1 MMQDLIKEF
10 ETMPSRYYVMF
21 ALLKNGYSYSRWIDF
36 NRIYDLRGDETA

>member
-21 ALLKNGYSYSRWIDF
+21 ALL
-36 NRIYDLRGDETA
+36 IYIAVKVSK